1 MSNQTNLSLFSLA
14 DTPLKKLALVTF
26 ILTNIGMF
34 AVPAGLGALGSAMN
48 WPAAETVTVVGV
60 GFVINE
66 VILFGSI
73 AILGKP
79 LVNIIRSK
87 LKCLFRS
94 KSNHQ

>member
-1 MSNQTNLSLFSLA
+1 MSNQSNLSLSALV
-14 DTPLKKLALVTF
+14 DTPFKKVALVAF

-48 WPAAETVTVVGV
+48 WPAAETVSVVGI

-79 LVNIIRSK
+79 LVSLVRSK
-87 LKCLFRS
+87 LKSLFRS
-94 KSNHQ
+94 KSRHQ

>member
-1 MSNQTNLSLFSLA
+1 MSNQSDLNLYSLA

-34 AVPAGLGALGSAMN
+34 VVPAGLGALGSALD
-48 WPAAETVTVVGV
+48 WPAAETVSVVGI

-79 LVNIIRSK
+79 LVSLIRSK
-87 LKCLFRS
+87 LKYLFRS
-94 KSNHQ
+94 KSRHQ